1 MLKGM
6 NIKDK
11 ILKRIPRLKL
21 GVRVKITAGL
31 CSICAILLAS
41 GIISVLEYRNMSNYV
56 SGLIADN
63 VKSINAAQ
71 KLSEEANTYNLGILA
86 TIGEDTSGALP
97 DFDKEGFL
105 SRCDSLKTSLA
116 AIGAVPL
123 TDSVLYAY
131 SAYMLA
137 SLELPQV
144 MESDFID
151 TRSWYFGRLQPIYLR
166 LNGYIDSMS
175 SAIYGDLRANSERFD
190 RGFYRSVIPG
200 VIAVGVGLML
210 VLLLLY
216 FILVYY
222 VNPLYGM
229 LRGLADYRSYNHR
242 YSYGFDGD
250 DQLAELNDG
259 ITELANENFQLRR
272 RISNLKGANSADGR
286 ISR

>member
-1 MLKGM
+1 M

-11 ILKRIPRLKL
+11 ILKRIPRLRL
-21 GVRVKITAGL
+21 GVRAKITAGL

-71 KLSEEANTYNLGILA
+71 KLSEEASTYNLGILA
-86 TIGEDTSGALP
+86 AIGEDTSGALP

-105 SRCDSLKTSLA
+105 SRCDSLKASLA

-131 SAYMLA
+131 SAYMLV

-166 LNGYIDSMS
+166 LNGYIDRMS

-272 RISNLKGANSADGR
+272 RISNLKGANSADGH
-286 ISR
+286 ISK